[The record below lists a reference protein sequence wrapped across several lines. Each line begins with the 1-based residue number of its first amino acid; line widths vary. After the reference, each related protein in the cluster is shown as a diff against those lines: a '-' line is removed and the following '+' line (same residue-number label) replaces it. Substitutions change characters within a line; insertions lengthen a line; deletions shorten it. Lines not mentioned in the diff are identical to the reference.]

1 MYKDYSVIDAHCDT
15 LLSVT
20 GSNAVAGIEGRLDFF
35 SRNEKSYIDLP
46 KLLEGGVRCQFFAL
60 FIEDSELHRAKAQA
74 IRLLDEFDALYARSG
89 GSLFPLRK
97 AAELDKTVRGSS
109 VAGLLS
115 IEGAEAL
122 EGSLD
127 NLGYFYDRGVRAIGL
142 TWNRRNAFGRGVRA
156 EGADGLSPL
165 GLELVEAMENLGMIV
180 DVSHLSDQAFEDL
193 AAAAK
198 RPFIASHSNAR
209 ALNPF
214 PRNLLDE
221 QIRRIADSGGVVGAV
236 MVPDFVR
243 TDPAAGC
250 FEAFLDHIDHLV
262 KVGGLDAVGIGSDFD
277 GYTDKGDHVLTDA
290 SEFPRLARGLEGRG
304 YGEEAVSKILSGNWE
319 RLIREILS

>member
-1 MYKDYSVIDAHCDT
+1 MLRGYSVIDAHCDT
-15 LLSVT
+15 LLSVI
-20 GSNAVAGIEGRLDFF
+20 GANAIAGIQGRLNFF
-35 SRNEKSYIDLP
+35 QRNEKSYIDLS
-46 KLLEGGVRCQFFAL
+46 KLLEGGVTCQFFAL
-60 FIEDSELHRAKAQA
+60 FVEDSELPRAREQA
-74 IRLLDEFDALYARSG
+74 SRLIDEFDALCE
-89 GSLFPLRK
+89 GSQGKLFPLRK
-97 AAELDKTVRGSS
+97 ASDLDKAVRNHS

-142 TWNRRNAFGRGVRA
+142 TWNRRNPFGRGVRA
-156 EGADGLSPL
+156 EGEDGLSPL
-165 GLELVEAMENLGMIV
+165 GLELVEAMEHMGMIV
-180 DVSHLSDQAFEDL
+180 DVSHLSDQAFWDL

-209 ALNPF
+209 ALNSF

-236 MVPDFVR
+236 FVPDFV
-243 TDPAAGC
+243 TADPPAGC

-262 KVGGLDAVGIGSDFD
+262 KVGGMGAVGIGSDFD
-277 GYTDKGDHVLTDA
+277 GYTDKGFHVLADA
-290 SEFPRLARGLEGRG
+290 SEFPLLAQGLERRG
-304 YGEEAVSKILSGNWE
+304 YGEEAVAKILSGNWE
-319 RLIREILS
+319 RLIREILA